1 VLEEIFKDQKMDF
14 LALCSSRS
22 SILGGFGQ
30 ADYCAANAFLDSFA
44 HYHNASGDTFT
55 VSINWAGWQEVGM
68 RADTLAQ
75 LGVRANQ
82 QPFTVKEI
90 GHPLLARCIEETPE
104 RETYSTQFGV
114 ATHWVLDDHRIMRQ
128 PVIPG
133 TTYLE
138 MIRAA
143 LERRA
148 DGRDPELRD
157 VFFLS
162 ALPVRDDET
171 REVRAVIE
179 KSGEKNEDEFE
190 FRVLSKMQSAGD
202 ETWQEFVIGK
212 ARLSEPEPPK
222 RHDIKAL
229 IEKCNVREVIITD
242 DNPIVTYED
251 LGPRWQSLKQIFI
264 GHNELVAVLELP
276 EAFAADVETY
286 KLHPALLDR
295 ANFTAKV
302 FLAAEGVHLPMS
314 YRRLRIKRPLPSK
327 VYAYSRY
334 KPNDDPLF
342 ETITFDVILMDEDGV
357 ELVEVDE
364 FSQKRV
370 REVAESIKAIG
381 SQEAR
386 RTAVNLNGASR
397 RIGADGEGRSDGREM
412 LNEGMS
418 LREGV
423 EAFSR
428 ILSHNTAPQVVVSP
442 NDLMAAIDQA
452 QAVREM
458 RLTEDLG
465 SLDVVRPRHAR
476 PDVQTAYVAPR
487 NELER
492 TLADIWQETLGIEQ
506 LGVHDNFFELGG
518 DSVVGI
524 QMIARFKRAGYQLS
538 PLQLFQN
545 QTIAELAVALGSA
558 QPVQTEQGV
567 VTGPVPLTPSQRW
580 FFEQNLP
587 EPRHFNQAMLF
598 DVRPGIDPILL
609 ETAVRKLLEHHDA
622 LRLRF
627 ERTESG
633 WTQINAGTDE
643 TVPFA
648 RIDLSRTPV
657 SEQESAIRTKAA
669 ELQASLDLSSGPLV
683 RFALFDPGPEQGGRL
698 LIVAHYLVID
708 SVSWWILLSD
718 LDTAYRQLAQNG
730 AGQPIPLPPKTSSF
744 KQWAEHLAEYA
755 QSDALWQ
762 EADYWLSESR
772 RRVVPLPVDR
782 VSGANTEASANVVS
796 VSLEVE
802 ETQALLREAPQ
813 AYHAVV
819 NDLLLTAVAQAFARW
834 TGNGSMLIELED
846 HGREAVV
853 EGLDLSHT
861 VGSFRAVY
869 PITLELAEGGGP
881 MEALGE
887 SLKAIKEQLR
897 GVPGGGVG
905 YGLLRYLSGNEEIAE
920 RLRSLPKAEVRFS
933 YLGQFDQVLQE
944 SSPFAPSRGA
954 MGALRSPRGDR
965 SHLLEINGATHR
977 GRLRMDWT
985 YSENLHRRATVER
998 LAQDFVEALRRLI
1011 AHCQSPEAGGYTP
1024 SDFPL
1029 ANVSQRQ
1036 LDGLIARFS
1045 KTQTSV
1051 R

>member
-1 VLEEIFKDQKMDF
+1 L
-14 LALCSSRS
+14 
-22 SILGGFGQ
+22 
-30 ADYCAANAFLDSFA
+30 
-44 HYHNASGDTFT
+44 
-55 VSINWAGWQEVGM
+55 
-68 RADTLAQ
+68 
-75 LGVRANQ
+75 
-82 QPFTVKEI
+82 
-90 GHPLLARCIEETPE
+90 
-104 RETYSTQFGV
+104 
-114 ATHWVLDDHRIMRQ
+114 
-128 PVIPG
+128 
-133 TTYLE
+133 
-138 MIRAA
+138 
-143 LERRA
+143 
-148 DGRDPELRD
+148 
-157 VFFLS
+157 
-162 ALPVRDDET
+162 
-171 REVRAVIE
+171 
-179 KSGEKNEDEFE
+179 
-190 FRVLSKMQSAGD
+190 
-202 ETWQEFVIGK
+202 
-212 ARLSEPEPPK
+212 
-222 RHDIKAL
+222 
-229 IEKCNVREVIITD
+229 
-242 DNPIVTYED
+242 
-251 LGPRWQSLKQIFI
+251 
-264 GHNELVAVLELP
+264 
-276 EAFAADVETY
+276 
-286 KLHPALLDR
+286 
-295 ANFTAKV
+295 
-302 FLAAEGVHLPMS
+302 HLPMS
-314 YRRLRIKRPLPSK
+314 YRGLRIKRPLPSK

-386 RTAVNLNGASR
+386 RTVVNLNGTSR
-397 RIGADGEGRSDGREM
+397 GISADGEARSDGRSDGREM

-428 ILSHNTAPQVVVSP
+428 ILAHNTAPQVIVSP
-442 NDLMAAIDQA
+442 NDLMAAIEQA

-458 RLTEDLG
+458 HLTEDLG
-465 SLDVVRPRHAR
+465 SFDVARPRHAR
-476 PDVQTAYVAPR
+476 PDVQTAYLAPR
-487 NELER
+487 NEPEQI
-492 TLADIWQETLGIEQ
+492 LADIWQETLGIEQ
-506 LGVHDNFFELGG
+506 VGVHDNFFELGG

-538 PLQLFQN
+538 PMQLFQN

-558 QPVQTEQGV
+558 QPVQTEQAV
-567 VTGPVPLTPSQRW
+567 VTGLVPLTPSQRW
-580 FFEQNLP
+580 FFEQTLP
-587 EPRHFNQAMLF
+587 EPHHFNQAMLF
-598 DVRPGIDPILL
+598 DVRQGIDPILL
-609 ETAVRKLLEHHDA
+609 ESAVRRLLEHHDA

-633 WTQINAGTDE
+633 WKQINAGTDE
-643 TVPFA
+643 TIPFT

-657 SEQESAIRTKAA
+657 SERESAIRTQAA
-669 ELQASLDLSSGPLV
+669 ELQAGLDLSSGPLV
-683 RFALFDPGPEQGGRL
+683 RFALFDPLFDSRLDSRAEQGPEPVGRL
-698 LIVAHYLVID
+698 LIAAHYLVID

-730 AGQPIPLPPKTSSF
+730 EGQPILLPPKTSSF

-755 QSDALWQ
+755 QSDALRQ
-762 EADYWLSESR
+762 EVDYWLSESR
-772 RRVVPLPVDR
+772 RRVVHLPVDR

-802 ETQALLREAPQ
+802 ETQALLHEAPQ

-819 NDLLLTAVAQAFARW
+819 NDLLLTAVARAFVRW
-834 TGNGSMLIELED
+834 TGNGSLLIELED

-853 EGLDLSHT
+853 EGLDISRA

-869 PITLELAEGGGP
+869 PIVLELPEGGGP

-897 GVPGGGVG
+897 RVPGGGVG

-920 RLRSLPKAEVRFS
+920 RLRSFPQAEVRFS
-933 YLGQFDQVLQE
+933 YLGQFDQVLQA
-944 SSPFAPSRGA
+944 SSPFVPIRGA

-965 SHLLEINGATHR
+965 SHLLEINGVTHR
-977 GRLRMDWT
+977 GRLRLDWT
-985 YSENLHRRATVER
+985 YSENLHRRATIEH

-1029 ANVSQRQ
+1029 VNLSQRQ

-1045 KTQTSV
+1045 KEQTSV